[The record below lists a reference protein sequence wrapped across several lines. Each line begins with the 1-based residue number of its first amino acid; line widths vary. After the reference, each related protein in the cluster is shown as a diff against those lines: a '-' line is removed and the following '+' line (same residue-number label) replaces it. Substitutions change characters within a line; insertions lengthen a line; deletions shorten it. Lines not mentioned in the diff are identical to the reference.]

1 MRLAGKVV
9 FLTGGGGGLGSEMC
23 TRFAADG
30 ASVAIIDIA
39 LDKADQAR
47 EAALAA
53 GAPPDRLVAVACD
66 ITSADSLRAAVE
78 RTLGAFGR
86 IDVLCNNAGGS
97 TLQDDIVTR
106 VAEDEFWR
114 VIKLDL
120 FGTFLCCKHVIPLI
134 AAAGG
139 GSVINMSSIAAVV
152 GLPGRDCYTAAKGGV
167 AAMTRSMA
175 VEYAPSRIRVNAIAP
190 SVTLTKRAAHLMQ
203 NNPAIQE
210 LASRHL
216 LGHGEPVDVANLAVY
231 LASDESRIIT
241 GHIFPVDSGCSVN

>member
-1 MRLAGKVV
+1 MRLAEKIV
-9 FLTGGGGGLGSEMC
+9 FLTGGGGGLGTEIC
-23 TRFAADG
+23 ARFASEG
-30 ASVAIIDIA
+30 ASVAIVDISSDSA
-39 LDKADQAR
+39 EQAR
-47 EAALAA
+47 DAALAF
-53 GAPPDRLVAVACD
+53 GAPPDRLAAIACD
-66 ITSADSLRAAVE
+66 ITSPDALRAAVE
-78 RTLGAFGR
+78 QTLSTFGR
-86 IDVLCNNAGGS
+86 VDVLCNNAGGS

-106 VAEDEFWR
+106 VPEDEFWR

-175 VEYAPSRIRVNAIAP
+175 VEYAPDRIRVNAIAP

-203 NNPAIQE
+203 NNPAIQK

-216 LGHGEPVDVANLAVY
+216 LGLGEPADVANLAVY

-241 GHIFPVDSGCSVN
+241 GQIFPVDSGCSIH